1 MFDIPKIGL
10 PPIDPSIAA
19 NWNPN
24 DQVVIIGAGASGLSA
39 AYTLQYLKVPFV
51 LLEASNRHGG
61 RVQRNED
68 FLGKTGIALDTG
80 AEWIHTANDAS
91 VLKEPLLVEE
101 DRKEIETFLL
111 EETIEYQPQKWSA
124 YNLWFRKLLPVN
136 WMKHV
141 YKEHK
146 FKTQTWSQY
155 LDKYLYRHV
164 KDHIEYD
171 AVVKEIDYSSPDC
184 IKITLKNSQKQY
196 SAAKVIC
203 TVPVS
208 ILKEGDIQFTP
219 ELPKAKQDAL
229 DKTEMKPGFKVA
241 IEFKKRFWE
250 PDVFYD
256 RSFLSMLVYL
266 VYHILSE
273 RTYFDALFNK
283 GVPDK
288 HVLGVYCY
296 GKLAEDLVK
305 YSDDEIFK
313 TIMKRLDKIFDGQ
326 ASSSYM
332 QHYVKN
338 WNSEPFIRGAFSNQW
353 HSKLMEREFAHKPLA
368 KDRIFFAG
376 EFVGGK
382 YGPTVHGCCLT
393 GRRAALNAVGTEY
406 SI

>member
-1 MFDIPKIGL
+1 
-10 PPIDPSIAA
+10 
-19 NWNPN
+19 
-24 DQVVIIGAGASGLSA
+24 
-39 AYTLQYLKVPFV
+39 
-51 LLEASNRHGG
+51 
-61 RVQRNED
+61 
-68 FLGKTGIALDTG
+68 
-80 AEWIHTANDAS
+80 
-91 VLKEPLLVEE
+91 
-101 DRKEIETFLL
+101 
-111 EETIEYQPQKWSA
+111 
-124 YNLWFRKLLPVN
+124 
-136 WMKHV
+136 MKHV

-164 KDHIEYD
+164 KDRIEYD
-171 AVVKEIDYSSPDC
+171 AVVKEIDYSSLDC

-208 ILKEGDIQFTP
+208 ILKDGDIQFTP

-229 DKTEMKPGFKVA
+229 DKTEMKPGFKVV

-256 RSFLSMLVYL
+256 RSFLSMLFYL

-326 ASSSYM
+326 ASSS
-332 QHYVKN
+332 
-338 WNSEPFIRGAFSNQW
+338 
-353 HSKLMEREFAHKPLA
+353 
-368 KDRIFFAG
+368 
-376 EFVGGK
+376 
-382 YGPTVHGCCLT
+382 
-393 GRRAALNAVGTEY
+393 
-406 SI
+406 